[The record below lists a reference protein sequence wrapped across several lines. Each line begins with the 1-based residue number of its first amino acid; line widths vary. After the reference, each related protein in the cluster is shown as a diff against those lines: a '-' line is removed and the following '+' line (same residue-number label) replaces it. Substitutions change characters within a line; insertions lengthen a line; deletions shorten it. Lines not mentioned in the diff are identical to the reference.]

1 MRTKNMINFNVLWS
15 VQGSTIMPFP
25 GSENAAGRLSQNSE
39 VVRNNLGTV
48 YSGALYNTKLF
59 MWYN

>member
-48 YSGALYNTKLF
+48 
-59 MWYN
+59 